1 MAKIKRFCFST
12 LMVDFS
18 SNITKIV
25 CYDSSVIDF
34 RLENRRNF
42 TMMKPLITTAAALA
56 LLAAPV
62 MNHKADAAGLQ
73 TNINN
78 NVVKYEYKT
87 NNIQDLETWVN
98 SMLKQYNFNTAHF
111 NIQPGKQTN
120 NNVPK
125 VTQNTAPTKKVN
137 TNTKTTTTPKTNTTA
152 STKQTSYQL
161 SAYEKQVVDLTNQ
174 QRQKYGLPALKIN
187 TTLSKMA
194 HTKAN
199 DMAVHHYFDHT
210 SPTYGFPF
218 DMMKKFGITYRAAG
232 ENIAMGQKTPQEVV
246 NGWMNSP
253 GHRAN
258 ILNKNYTEIGAGF
271 VANGNYWTQ
280 EFIGK

>member
-1 MAKIKRFCFST
+1 
-12 LMVDFS
+12 MVDFS
-18 SNITKIV
+18 SNITNIV
-25 CYDSSVIDF
+25 CYDSRVIDF
-34 RLENRRNF
+34 HSRRGRNF

-56 LLAAPV
+56 LLAGP
-62 MNHKADAAGLQ
+62 MMSHKADAAGLQ
-73 TNINN
+73 TNANN
-78 NVVKYEYKT
+78 TVKYEYKT
-87 NNIQDLETWVN
+87 NNIQDAQAWFN
-98 SMLKQYNFNTAHF
+98 NILKQYHVNSAYLNTQTV
-111 NIQPGKQTN
+111 QPTN
-120 NNVPK
+120 HSVQK
-125 VTQNTAPTKKVN
+125 VTQNTATTKKVN
-137 TNTKTTTTPKTNTTA
+137 TNTKTNTTA
-152 STKQTSYQL
+152 STKKATYQL

-174 QRQKYGLPALKIN
+174 ERKKYGLPALKIN

-199 DMAVHHYFDHT
+199 DMAVNHYFDHT
-210 SPTYGFPF
+210 SPTYGSPF

-271 VANGNYWTQ
+271 VSNGNYWTQ

>member
-1 MAKIKRFCFST
+1 
-12 LMVDFS
+12 MVDFS
-18 SNITKIV
+18 SNITRIV
-25 CYDSSVIDF
+25 CYDSSVIVF
-34 RLENRRNF
+34 HTEKRRNF

-56 LLAAPV
+56 LFAAPI

-73 TNINN
+73 T

-87 NNIQDLETWVN
+87 NNIQDLEAWVN
-98 SMLKQYNFNTAHF
+98 SMMKQYNSTTAHN
-111 NIQPGKQTN
+111 NIQPTKQAN
-120 NNVPK
+120 NNVQK
-125 VTQNTAPTKKVN
+125 VTPNTAPTKKVN
-137 TNTKTTTTPKTNTTA
+137 NNTKTTTKTNTT
-152 STKQTSYQL
+152 STNQVGYQL
-161 SAYEKQVVDLTNQ
+161 SAYEKQVVNLTNQ
-174 QRQKYGLPALKIN
+174 ERQKNGLPELKIN

-194 HTKAN
+194 HTKSN

-210 SPTYGFPF
+210 SPTYGSPF
-218 DMMKKFGITYRAAG
+218 DMMKKFGITYRTAG

-258 ILNKNYTEIGAGF
+258 ILNKNYTEIGVGF